1 MPENS
6 KNNRLAKNT
15 IYLYLRMLFAVCV
28 NLYTSRLVLE
38 YLGVEDFG
46 IYNIVGGVVW
56 LMMFVNASMRGATS
70 RFISYCLGIN
80 DSQELKA
87 TISSA
92 IQIHFVIAIFLLV
105 VGETIGLWFVNT
117 ELNIPE
123 SSMQAANWVY
133 QFSILSSMVTIIQVP
148 FNACILSYEK
158 MNIFALIE
166 IANVS
171 LRCIV
176 VFSLVWFPSRLIG
189 YSALLF
195 VIAILVCLLYVLYC
209 FFKIEDFGY
218 SGRFHKNI
226 VKEMSIFA
234 ACDLF
239 GNGTFAV
246 RQQGINI
253 LINRSFGVFYNA
265 AGGVATQASSIIAT
279 FMSNVLSAFRPQ
291 IVKEYSVGN
300 ISRMEKLMCSESE
313 ILILLIGLIF
323 APLYINMDF
332 IMLLWLKNV
341 PPYAVVFC
349 RLLLIYNA
357 VSVVNFVASDG
368 IQATGNIKNNSLALG
383 TLNLLCLLIV
393 YIFFLLGYDV
403 SFAYYALLICISC
416 HTVVNVCML
425 NAMVKGLDMMRYL
438 TRAIKPYIIVGVSFW
453 AVSGLV
459 ETSFL
464 GDKFIATFLL
474 NCIFVLTCSS
484 IFYPKYR
491 KVGIAYLKNIL
502 IKIK

>member
-1 MPENS
+1 
-6 KNNRLAKNT
+6 
-15 IYLYLRMLFAVCV
+15 MLFAVCI

-70 RFISYCLGIN
+70 RFISYCLGKN
-80 DSQELKA
+80 NPHELKA

-92 IQIHFVIAIFLLV
+92 IQVHFAIAMLLLV

-117 ELNIPE
+117 KLNIPE
-123 SSMQAANWVY
+123 ASMQAANWVY
-133 QFSILSSMVTIIQVP
+133 QLSILTSMVAIIQVP

-166 IANVS
+166 IANVL

-176 VFSLVWFPSRLIG
+176 VFCLTWFPFRLIA

-195 VIAILVCLLYVLYC
+195 VISLIICLLYFLFC
-209 FFKIEDFGY
+209 LIKLDGFGY
-218 SGRFHKNI
+218 TVKFHKNI
-226 VKEMSIFA
+226 VKEMSVFA

-253 LINRSFGVFYNA
+253 LINRSFGVAYNA
-265 AGGVATQASSIIAT
+265 AGGVATQASGILAT

-291 IVKEYSVGN
+291 IVKEYSIGN
-300 ISRMEKLMCSESE
+300 IPRMAKLISCESE
-313 ILILLIGLIF
+313 ILILLIGLVF

-341 PPYAVVFC
+341 PPYAVIFC
-349 RLLLIYNA
+349 RILLIYNA

-368 IQATGNIKNNSLALG
+368 IQATGNIRNNSIALG
-383 TLNLLCLLIV
+383 TLNLLSLLLV
-393 YIFFLLGYDV
+393 YLFFLLGYDV
-403 SFAYYALLICISC
+403 SYAYYALLICIGC
-416 HTVVNVCML
+416 HTIVNVGML
-425 NAMVKGLDMMRYL
+425 NVMVKGLGMKYYL
-438 TRAIKPYIIVGVSFW
+438 MKAIKAYVIVGLSFWIVSFF
-453 AVSGLV
+453 V
-459 ETSFL
+459 ETKICF
-464 GDKFIATFLL
+464 DKLITCFIL
-474 NCIFVLTCSS
+474 NGMLILACASML
-484 IFYPKYR
+484 YPQYR
-491 KVGIAYLKNIL
+491 KIGFAYFKNSIL
-502 IKIK
+502 GKWIR